1 VNQLFENNRAVLT
14 FYTNAGNVVRL
25 SIPRARMDK
34 TAEQARASMEAILAT
49 NAVVTG
55 NGIPRTIR
63 SAKLVQTLREIIV

>member
-1 VNQLFENNRAVLT
+1 MFENNRAVLT